1 MCIDK
6 IVFKMHARKCIF
18 YIIQGNSRYCNTSWN
33 RLQLPKV
40 HHTYIAQP
48 VSRQRNTHTHTYTKS
63 HYGFL
68 NKPLN
73 VSAFVHQFHK
83 EKTKKENPHSWSYPK
98 FQEEVTVLQRFIWP
112 TYWSKILKQNLL
124 CIRGHP
130 IKK

>member
-1 MCIDK
+1 MWIDK

-48 VSRQRNTHTHTYTKS
+48 VSRQRNTHTHTQNPTMV
-63 HYGFL
+63 FL

-83 EKTKKENPHSWSYPK
+83 EKTKMKMPIAGPIQSSRKKLLSYSDLFGLLIGPK
-98 FQEEVTVLQRFIWP
+98 
-112 TYWSKILKQNLL
+112 Y
-124 CIRGHP
+124 
-130 IKK
+130 